1 MKISEVTEL
10 IEKHRYCEKC
20 GSDEILGVFVIRDT
34 FIRTCSCG
42 QQLEKTP
49 KKTKVFCLRDDGV
62 ESKTYDRSAE
72 AQTPKLVEL
81 NMKFNNKEF
90 TKKINLTGCGKE
102 EDMPINK
109 QIKIIE
115 NVGKIVSSTIF
126 NELGFFSGKDILERL
141 KKETPRKR

>member
-49 KKTKVFCLRDDGV
+49 KKTKVFYLRDDGV

-90 TKKINLTGCGKE
+90 TKK
-102 EDMPINK
+102 
-109 QIKIIE
+109 
-115 NVGKIVSSTIF
+115 
-126 NELGFFSGKDILERL
+126 
-141 KKETPRKR
+141 